1 MHVRLVIVWMEESC
15 KKGTNMKYSVCV
27 DAVYRGKD
35 FLESLAKC
43 HALGFDCVE
52 FWSWWDKDI
61 DAVSEYIRKNNMTV
75 STFCTKFISL
85 VDPQCRDAFLEA
97 LEQGIFAAE
106 KLGCHQ
112 MIVQTGAD
120 TGLPREIQMEN
131 LRNGLLV
138 SQRLL
143 EEHNFTL
150 LLEPLNTKI
159 DHQGYFI
166 KSSDEMADVLEEL
179 NVPCFQML
187 FDIYHQQISEGDLLR
202 HIEKHFSKIRHIH
215 AAGNPGRH
223 ELYRSEIN
231 YSYIFEELERM
242 GYEGYVGLEYFPVD
256 EPEKGLEILARSQK
270 N

>member
-1 MHVRLVIVWMEESC
+1 MNLKERE
-15 KKGTNMKYSVCV
+15 KMKYSVCI
-27 DAVYRGKD
+27 DAVYRGMD
-35 FLESLAKC
+35 FMESLIRCRDAGMK
-43 HALGFDCVE
+43 CVE

-61 DAVSEYIRKNNMTV
+61 DAISDFVRENNMTV

-85 VDPQCRDAFLEA
+85 VDPGQREAFLEA
-97 LEQGIFAAE
+97 LAEGIAAAE
-106 KLGCHQ
+106 KLGCRQ

-120 TGLPREIQMEN
+120 TGEPRDIQMKS
-131 LRNGLLV
+131 LRDGLLA
-138 SQRLL
+138 SQGLL

-159 DHQGYFI
+159 DHQGYFM
-166 KSSDEMADVLEEL
+166 KSSDGMAELLEEL
-179 NVPCFQML
+179 NAPCFQML

-231 YSYIFEELERM
+231 YYYIFRELDRM

-256 EPEKGLEILARSQK
+256 EPEKGLQMLAQGQ
-270 N
+270 NIF